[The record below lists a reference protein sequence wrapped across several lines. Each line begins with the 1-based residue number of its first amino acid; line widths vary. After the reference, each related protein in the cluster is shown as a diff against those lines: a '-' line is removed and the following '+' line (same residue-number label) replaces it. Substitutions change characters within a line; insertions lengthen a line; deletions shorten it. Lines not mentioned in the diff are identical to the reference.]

1 MVNISICEENIITR
15 RIILSMLNEI
25 KNSHDFNLSEII
37 SGKEFLNQVAVTS
50 PDIILINETFNK
62 NGYEA
67 AKLLRKNGYNADI
80 IFLTAFPEQITNT
93 FDFNPSACIVKP
105 MLFEDIEKSI
115 LTSIDHIGSSKTIT
129 IRTKRS
135 STEINLNDI
144 IYIEADKRY
153 TNIRT
158 TDKSYEST
166 ESIGALEPRLPGLSF
181 FRSHRTYILNFKYIS
196 DVDNNILHM
205 SNGEVVILS
214 RNRKAEFEKA
224 YENYKK
230 KITT

>member
-1 MVNISICEENIITR
+1 MVNISICEENVITR
-15 RIILSMLNEI
+15 RIIIDMLNEI
-25 KNSHDFNLSEII
+25 KNSHDFSLSEIG
-37 SGKEFLNQVAVTS
+37 SGKEFLNQVECIS

-67 AKLLRKNGYNADI
+67 AKLLRKNGYNSDI
-80 IFLTAFPEQITNT
+80 IFLTSFPEHIAKA

-129 IRTKRS
+129 IKTKRS
-135 STEINLNDI
+135 STEININDI

-158 TDKSYEST
+158 VDKNYECT
-166 ESIGALEPRLPGLSF
+166 ESIGTLEQRLPGLSF

-196 DVDNNILHM
+196 EVDNNLVHM

-214 RNRKAEFEKA
+214 RNKKSEFEKS
-224 YENYKK
+224 YDNYKK

>member
-1 MVNISICEENIITR
+1 MVNISVCEENDVTR
-15 RIILSMLNEI
+15 RIIIGMLNEI
-25 KNSHDFNLSEII
+25 KNSHDFNLWEIG
-37 SGKEFLNQVAVTS
+37 SGKEFLTQISGIS

-67 AKLLRKNGYNADI
+67 AKLLRDNGYNSDI
-80 IFLTAFPEQITNT
+80 IFLTSFPENITRA

-115 LTSIDHIGSSKTIT
+115 LTSIDHIGSSRSFV
-129 IRTKRS
+129 IRTRRS
-135 STEINLNDI
+135 STEINLDDI

-158 TDKSYEST
+158 TDRNYECT
-166 ESIGALEPRLPGLSF
+166 ENIGTLEQRLPGLSF

-196 DVDNNILHM
+196 SMDNNLIHM
-205 SNGEVVILS
+205 SNGEFVILS
-214 RNRKAEFEKA
+214 RNRKGEFEKA

-230 KITT
+230 KKTT